1 MAKRKKRADKA
12 EPETGAKNS
21 EERITEDQNLDFVN
35 GDSQHSK
42 KREKKK
48 NKKAKESSTV
58 SIAIAGSIIHNAQS
72 LELAP
77 RLAGQIARAAT
88 IFRIDEGMLPPLD
101 APHHLRKHEW
111 APYRE
116 GITLKE
122 KATNSSATEVGVG
135 LSKNVMVEQELEP
148 GMRVTVAM
156 GTNHNLDSGNKL
168 TLPV

>member
-1 MAKRKKRADKA
+1 MRL
-12 EPETGAKNS
+12 
-21 EERITEDQNLDFVN
+21 LDFVEGECFCFLCKQVVVFGN
-35 GDSQHSK
+35 KINSGNDAHVMLSNQSYENESGAAFLVRILRYLDTPQYLRKALFPKHDSL
-42 KREKKK
+42 RF
-48 NKKAKESSTV
+48 V
-58 SIAIAGSIIHNAQS
+58 
-72 LELAP
+72 
-77 RLAGQIARAAT
+77 
-88 IFRIDEGMLPPLD
+88 GMLPPLD

-156 GTNHNLDSGNKL
+156 GTNHNLDSGCLLIQAQRRCRKL
-168 TLPV
+168 LVV